1 MLHALR
7 SGGRTLWLVPLAAV
21 ALALAT
27 APLPAQILLTKTVG
41 TTPGVCASDGEITV
55 PVGTTVYFCY
65 RVQNLSPDLLLRHNL
80 DDDLLGDFAL
90 DFHYLSIPNGAI
102 GQVILPWVATTS
114 AVSESSWT
122 AYHFSESWN
131 GCANQEI
138 ELSAPGPGSPYPST
152 LLVDMA
158 NPLGVLDVQV
168 DLLDV
173 SHGYADDLDLLLV
186 SPSPG
191 SLPSLVLLSDVGGFQ
206 GLSLVDLRLEERP
219 FLTPLPD
226 GPGVAIVSGSYLP
239 TDYGTG
245 DTFPAPAPTGVPA
258 PPAGSGRLVP
268 GPVPTGNPDG
278 TWSLYAIDD
287 SSGFSGS
294 IANWCLTIRVGDLS
308 SSASATAAVS
318 VTGPALAVE
327 PGSIALRAVAGG
339 SGSEPFAVVND
350 GSEPLDWQVGEA
362 DAFLPYSLSGGPVF
376 YGDRATFDAA
386 HPGLPIEDFED
397 TEVEG
402 SQLVCRAPLDTRTSS
417 ACVAPGAIASGLV
430 LRDDPLNEAG
440 GGLEYGLMLW
450 PEGVLDSAS
459 DFLPCRDD
467 FDALELVFAPPV
479 PAFGVDLIRVNG
491 AGPIDL
497 ELFDAEGELIAATTA
512 TGGSPATGGSF
523 WGASSEIPIAR
534 LRIVDPDLLSQV
546 GVDDVAFGTVCDD
559 PEEIAWL
566 SVSPLSGTAPAS
578 GSSPVEAT
586 VDAAALTPGLYA
598 ASLCVDGNALN
609 TPRVVVPVSAEVLP
623 VAIFADGFESGDP
636 FAWDFVSP

>member
-7 SGGRTLWLVPLAAV
+7 SGGRALRPVLLAAA

-27 APLPAQILLTKTVG
+27 APLPAQIQLTKTVG
-41 TTPGVCASDGEITV
+41 VTPGVCASDDEITV

-65 RVQNLSPDLLLRHNL
+65 RIQNQSPDLLLRHNL
-80 DDDLLGDFAL
+80 NDDLLGPSAL
-90 DFHYLSIPNGAI
+90 DFYYLSIPNGAV

-114 AVSESSWT
+114 AVSESDWT
-122 AYHFSESWN
+122 AYHLFESWN

-152 LLVDMA
+152 LQVDMA

-173 SHGYADDLDLLLV
+173 SHDYADDLDLLLV
-186 SPSPG
+186 SPTAAAP
-191 SLPSLVLLSDVGGFQ
+191 PLVLLSDVGGFQ
-206 GLSLVDLRLEERP
+206 GLSLVDLRLEERS
-219 FLTPLPD
+219 FLTALPD

-239 TDYGTG
+239 TNYGAG
-245 DTFPAPAPTGVPA
+245 DPFPAPAPAGVPA

-268 GPVPTGNPDG
+268 GPVPAGNPDG
-278 TWSLYAIDD
+278 TWSLYAVDD

-294 IANWCLTIRVGDLS
+294 IANWCLTVRVGHLS
-308 SSASATAAVS
+308 SSTSATAAVT

-362 DAFLPYSLSGGPVF
+362 GAFLVSSLSGGPVF

-397 TEVEG
+397 TKVEG
-402 SQLVCRAPLDTRTSS
+402 SQLGCRAPLDTRTSS
-417 ACVAPGAIASGLV
+417 ACVAPGAIAGGLL

-440 GGLEYGLMLW
+440 GGNEYGLMLW

-459 DFLPCRDD
+459 DFLLCRDD

-479 PAFGVDLIRVNG
+479 PAVGVDLIRANG
-491 AGPIDL
+491 PGPLDL

-512 TGGSPATGGSF
+512 TGGSPATGGNF

-534 LRIVDPDLLSQV
+534 FRIVDPDLLSQV

-578 GSSPVEAT
+578 GSSPVETT

-636 FAWDFVSP
+636 SVWDFVSP